1 MGTWK
6 YAMIKVGEDGEEDVC
21 ELVEIYPPF
30 AENETPSFAR
40 PFLTSLKAIKMA
52 LKDVERDG
60 INTWF
65 WKNGTFSWN
74 SKEYFWDWKP
84 NKASEGKE

>member
-1 MGTWK
+1 MKQDHPPECKWHK
-6 YAMIKVGEDGEEDVC
+6 DWHACDC

-30 AENETPSFAR
+30 AENETPSFIR

-65 WKNGTFSWN
+65 WENGTFSWN
-74 SKEYFWDWKP
+74 NKEYFWDWKP
-84 NKASEGKE
+84 NKENEE